1 MFLGF
6 FFGKSLVGKDILRT
20 FASAFAQK
28 RVEALKK
35 EFFERFT
42 QTEVVQEANACFRHL
57 GMKKRTVNDAAA
69 DAARRVKGAI
79 NLIPED
85 SRSGTE

>member
-28 RVEALKK
+28 RVEALKR

-42 QTEVVQEANACFRHL
+42 
-57 GMKKRTVNDAAA
+57 
-69 DAARRVKGAI
+69 
-79 NLIPED
+79 
-85 SRSGTE
+85 